1 MADVELPGALPEV
14 QGGQGAFGDNNPG
27 AKVIP
32 PLPQDKVDDPQGSKL
47 DQILELVRQGR
58 TKEAGDVVDSAAQE
72 REAAKAEP
80 DAEPDKGKAEPPV
93 LGSTGNKAL
102 DIAVSTFVSATDTSE
117 EDISKALAAAYEAG
131 DVKYIDKEFLKER
144 YGDKSEQAIA
154 LAEAVFEADT
164 QAQQA
169 LLDSVYSAAGG
180 KEQFEAC
187 SALFKEHA
195 KPAMRAVVKNM
206 LDSGDPEAVREAASL
221 IAEFG
226 KQSGALVEK
235 EGSRQ
240 LATAGVVPG
249 QGLTAQE
256 FHTARHALNPLS
268 KTYHDDLARLMDL
281 RRLGKQTGK

>member
-27 AKVIP
+27 AKVVP
-32 PLPQDKVDDPQGSKL
+32 DLPQDKLDPQGSKL

-58 TKEAGDVVDSAAQE
+58 GKEAGEVVDAAAQE
-72 REAAKAEP
+72 RAAAKDAPASAKAEEKSDVP
-80 DAEPDKGKAEPPV
+80 E
-93 LGSTGNKAL
+93 LRSTGNKAL
-102 DIAVSTFVSATDTSE
+102 DIAVSTFVSVTGTSE
-117 EDISKALAAAYEAG
+117 EDISKAMEAAYEAG
-131 DVKYIDKEFLKER
+131 DVKYIDKEFLKSR
-144 YGDKSEQAIA
+144 YGDKADQAIA
-154 LAEAVFEADT
+154 LAEAVFEADI
-164 QAQQA
+164 QAQQT

-180 KEQFEAC
+180 KEQFDVC

-240 LATAGVVPG
+240 LAAAGVVPG

-256 FHTARHALNPLS
+256 FHDARHALNSLS
-268 KTYHDDLARLMDL
+268 KTYHDDMARLMDL

>member
-1 MADVELPGALPEV
+1 MADVELPGELPEV
-14 QGGQGAFGDNNPG
+14 QGGQNAFGNTNAG
-27 AKVIP
+27 AKVVP
-32 PLPQDKVDDPQGSKL
+32 PLPQDKVGDPQGSKL

-58 TKEAGDVVDSAAQE
+58 ANEAGAVVDTAAQE
-72 REAAKAEP
+72 REAAKAGQAVES
-80 DAEPDKGKAEPPV
+80 DKGKAEPPV

-131 DVKYIDKEFLKER
+131 DVKYIDKGFLKER
-144 YGDKSEQAIA
+144 YGDKAEQAIA

-195 KPAMRAVVKNM
+195 KPAMRTVVKNM

-240 LATAGVVPG
+240 SSSAGVVPG

-256 FHTARHALNPLS
+256 FHTARHALSPLS

-281 RRLGKQTGK
+281 RRLGKQSGK

>member
-1 MADVELPGALPEV
+1 MADVELPSALPEV

-27 AKVIP
+27 AKVVP
-32 PLPQDKVDDPQGSKL
+32 DLPQDKLNPQGSKL

-58 TKEAGDVVDSAAQE
+58 GKEAGEVVDAAAQE
-72 REAAKAEP
+72 RAAAKANPEE
-80 DAEPDKGKAEPPV
+80 AKAEDKSDVPE
-93 LGSTGNKAL
+93 LRSTGNKAL
-102 DIAVSTFVSATDTSE
+102 DIAVSTFVSVTGTSE
-117 EDISKALAAAYEAG
+117 EDISKAMEAAYEAG
-131 DVKYIDKEFLKER
+131 DVKYIDKEFLKTR
-144 YGDKSEQAIA
+144 YGDKADQAIA

-164 QAQQA
+164 QAQQT

-180 KEQFEAC
+180 KEQFDVC

-240 LATAGVVPG
+240 LAAAGVVPG

-256 FHTARHALNPLS
+256 FHDARHALNPLS
-268 KTYHDDLARLMDL
+268 KTYHDDMARLMDL

>member
-27 AKVIP
+27 AKVVP
-32 PLPQDKVDDPQGSKL
+32 DLPQDKLDPQGSKL

-58 TKEAGDVVDSAAQE
+58 AKEAGDVVDAAAQE
-72 REAAKAEP
+72 RDIAKAKLEGAAAEDKP
-80 DAEPDKGKAEPPV
+80 DVPE
-93 LGSTGNKAL
+93 LRSTGNKAL
-102 DIAVSTFVSATDTSE
+102 DIAVSTFVSVTGTSE
-117 EDISKALAAAYEAG
+117 EDISKAMEAAYEAG
-131 DVKYIDKEFLKER
+131 DAKYIDKEFLKSR
-144 YGDKSEQAIA
+144 YGDKADQAIA
-154 LAEAVFEADT
+154 LAEAVFEADI

-169 LLDSVYSAAGG
+169 LLNSVYSAAGG
-180 KEQFEAC
+180 KEQFDAC

-240 LATAGVVPG
+240 LAAAGVVSG

-256 FHTARHALNPLS
+256 FHDARHALNPLS
-268 KTYHDDLARLMDL
+268 KTYHDDMARLMDL

>member
-14 QGGQGAFGDNNPG
+14 QGGQGAFGDSNPG
-27 AKVIP
+27 AKVVP
-32 PLPQDKVDDPQGSKL
+32 DLPQDKLDPQGSKL

-58 TKEAGDVVDSAAQE
+58 GKEAGEVVDAAAQE
-72 REAAKAEP
+72 RVAAQATPEEAKAEDKP
-80 DAEPDKGKAEPPV
+80 DVPE
-93 LGSTGNKAL
+93 LRSTGNKAL
-102 DIAVSTFVSATDTSE
+102 DIAVSTFVSVTGTSE
-117 EDISKALAAAYEAG
+117 EDISKAMEAAYEAG
-131 DVKYIDKEFLKER
+131 DVKYIDKEFLKSR
-144 YGDKSEQAIA
+144 YGDKADQAIA
-154 LAEAVFEADT
+154 LAEAVFEADI
-164 QAQQA
+164 QAQQT

-180 KEQFEAC
+180 KEQFDAC

-226 KQSGALVEK
+226 KQSGAFVEK

-240 LATAGVVPG
+240 LAAAGVVPG

-256 FHTARHALNPLS
+256 FHDARHALNPLS
-268 KTYHDDLARLMDL
+268 KTYHDDMARLMDL

>member
-27 AKVIP
+27 AKVVP
-32 PLPQDKVDDPQGSKL
+32 DLPQDKIDPQGSKL

-58 TKEAGDVVDSAAQE
+58 AKEAGDVVDTAAQE
-72 REAAKAEP
+72 RDTAKAKVEETQAEDKS
-80 DAEPDKGKAEPPV
+80 DAPE
-93 LGSTGNKAL
+93 LRSTGNKAL
-102 DIAVSTFVSATDTSE
+102 DIAVSTFVSVTGTSE
-117 EDISKALAAAYEAG
+117 EDISKAMEIAYEVG
-131 DVKYIDKEFLKER
+131 DVKYINKDFLRSR
-144 YGDKSEQAIA
+144 YGDKADQAIA
-154 LAEAVFEADT
+154 LAEAVFEADI
-164 QAQQA
+164 QAQKT

-180 KEQFEAC
+180 KEQFDAC

-240 LATAGVVPG
+240 LAAAGVVPG

-256 FHTARHALNPLS
+256 FHDARHALNPLS

-281 RRLGKQTGK
+281 RRLGKQTGR

>member
-1 MADVELPGALPEV
+1 MADTEIPGALPPV
-14 QGGQGAFGDNNPG
+14 QGGENAFGDTNTS
-27 AKVIP
+27 AKVVP
-32 PLPQDKVDDPQGSKL
+32 PLPQDKLDDPQGSKL

-58 TKEAGDVVDSAAQE
+58 AKEAGAVVDAAAQE
-72 REAAKAEP
+72 RAAAT
-80 DAEPDKGKAEPPV
+80 DKVGPEDGAADESTAV
-93 LGSTGNKAL
+93 VHSTGNKAL
-102 DIAVSTFVSATDTSE
+102 DIAVSTFVSVTGTSE
-117 EDISKALAAAYEAG
+117 EDITKAMEAAYEAG
-131 DVKYIDKEFLKER
+131 DVKYIDKEFLKSR
-144 YGDKSEQAIA
+144 YGDKADQAIA

-169 LLDSVYSAAGG
+169 LLDSVYTAAGG

-240 LATAGVVPG
+240 LAAAGVVPG

-256 FHTARHALNPLS
+256 FHDARHALNPLS
-268 KTYHDDLARLMDL
+268 KTYHDDMARLMDL

>member
-1 MADVELPGALPEV
+1 MADVDLPGALPEV
-14 QGGQGAFGDNNPG
+14 QGGQGAFGDNNPS
-27 AKVIP
+27 AKVVP
-32 PLPQDKVDDPQGSKL
+32 DLPQDKLDPQGSKL

-58 TKEAGDVVDSAAQE
+58 AKEAGDVVDVAAQE
-72 REAAKAEP
+72 RAAVKAKPEEALVEDKP
-80 DAEPDKGKAEPPV
+80 DTPE
-93 LGSTGNKAL
+93 LRSTGNKAL
-102 DIAVSTFVSATDTSE
+102 DIAVSTFVAVTGTSE
-117 EDISKALAAAYEAG
+117 EDISKAMEAAYEAG
-131 DVKYIDKEFLKER
+131 DAKYIDKGFLKSR
-144 YGDKSEQAIA
+144 YGDKADQAIA

-164 QAQQA
+164 QAQKA
-169 LLDSVYSAAGG
+169 LLDSVYSTAGG
-180 KEQFEAC
+180 KEQFDAC

-235 EGSRQ
+235 TGSRQ
-240 LATAGVVPG
+240 LAAAGVVPG

-256 FHTARHALNPLS
+256 FHDARHALNPLS
-268 KTYHDDLARLMDL
+268 RTYHDDLAHLMDL

>member
-1 MADVELPGALPEV
+1 MADEVLPGALPEV

-27 AKVIP
+27 AKVVP
-32 PLPQDKVDDPQGSKL
+32 DLPQDKLDLGNGSAL
-47 DQILELVRQGR
+47 DQILAAIREGR
-58 TKEAGDVVDSAAQE
+58 SEDAGKVIDAAAQE
-72 REAAKAEP
+72 RAAAKDEP
-80 DAEPDKGKAEPPV
+80 KAEEAQGKPETALV
-93 LGSTGNKAL
+93 AGTGNKAL
-102 DIAVSTFVSATDTSE
+102 DIAVSTFVSVTGTSE
-117 EDISKALAAAYEAG
+117 EDITKAMEAAYEAG
-131 DVKYIDKEFLKER
+131 DAKYIDKEFLKTR
-144 YGDKSEQAIA
+144 YGDKADQAIA
-154 LAEAVFEADT
+154 LAEAVFEADIK
-164 QAQQA
+164 AQQD
-169 LLDSVYSAAGG
+169 LLDSVYTVAGG
-180 KEQFEAC
+180 KEQFDAC

-240 LATAGVVPG
+240 FAAAGVVPG

-256 FHTARHALNPLS
+256 FHDARHKLSPLS
-268 KTYHDDLARLMDL
+268 KSYHDDMARLMDL